1 MRSERGDASLIK
13 WFRET
18 HQSELLIIAVEDISA
33 LAGSAIAFVS
43 ILATMLTGNA
53 MWDAMG
59 SVVIAV
65 VLMGTATLVLI
76 EVKSLIVG
84 ESASPKVRKGIHSI
98 LKGERYIAEVRSL
111 ITMQWGDG
119 VAVAI
124 EARMKTEG
132 ISATELV
139 NRIQS
144 IEDRVKHIF
153 PQVKW
158 VFLSSEMKGP
168 AESRPMLI
176 AA

>member
-1 MRSERGDASLIK
+1 
-13 WFRET
+13 
-18 HQSELLIIAVEDISA
+18 
-33 LAGSAIAFVS
+33 
-43 ILATMLTGNA
+43 
-53 MWDAMG
+53 
-59 SVVIAV
+59 
-65 VLMGTATLVLI
+65 
-76 EVKSLIVG
+76 
-84 ESASPKVRKGIHSI
+84 
-98 LKGERYIAEVRSL
+98 
-111 ITMQWGDG
+111 MQWGDG